1 MHTHTQSCL
10 RRDITNK
17 TKMILLFKQ
26 IPFTRVGNEYYRHTR
41 LYINIGKVLDILH
54 TFGTVE
60 CSTTRY
66 KKKSQISL

>member
-1 MHTHTQSCL
+1 
-10 RRDITNK
+10 
-17 TKMILLFKQ
+17 MILLFKQ